1 MKMKENKRRGFT
13 LAETLLTLAIIGI
26 AAAMTLPSLVRQY
39 REKAWST
46 AQDLF
51 EKKLEIAMSN
61 MNTDGTLTGYSTT
74 ESFISELKKYIE
86 ITNICTGSNITGCF
100 PKEVLWTEGEDA
112 VEITSSAVTYAD
124 TEDQD
129 WAETVGVQFSNG
141 VEALIAYNK
150 NCTDDPYNNQF
161 SATSACIG
169 IIYDVSGSSNPNANG
184 KDLLSINV
192 SKLGGTT
199 GCVYTMSDGTCITQ
213 ILAPGTG
220 YSYLT
225 NSECTAQKSELGLS
239 YCYSGN
245 DYYAGAAAACGG
257 KSNLPSQSQL
267 TQLAKDLY
275 GTSSISSS
283 GTTSGLTLDTTEA
296 SAFLAARGYS
306 NFLVWSSVEYSS
318 NRAYYRNFVSTYTY
332 WYLNST
338 RSSTDILAVC
348 VN

>member
-124 TEDQD
+124 TDDQD

-192 SKLGGTT
+192 SKLGSKY
-199 GCVYTMSDGTCITQ
+199 VYIMSDGTGITQ
-213 ILAPGTG
+213 ILSPSTYG
-220 YSYLT
+220 YLT
-225 NSECTAQKSELGLS
+225 YDECTAKKSELGLS
-239 YCYSGN
+239 YCYGGN

-283 GTTSGLTLDTTEA
+283 GTTSGLTLDTTAA

-306 NFLVWSSVEYSS
+306 YFYVWSSNEYSS
-318 NRAYYRNFVSTYTY
+318 SVAYRRDFNSTTTY
-332 WYLNST
+332 WTTNNN
-338 RSSTDILAVC
+338 RSYSALAVC
-348 VN
+348 LGES

>member
-26 AAAMTLPSLVRQY
+26 AAAITLPSLVRQY

-46 AQDLF
+46 AHKRFTNQLEDGLRQLSYR
-51 EKKLEIAMSN
+51 KK
-61 MNTDGTLTGYSTT
+61 LTGYSTT
-74 ESFISELKKYIE
+74 EDFLNNLKKYMV
-86 ITNICTGSNITGCF
+86 ITNICTGSNIASCF
-100 PKEVLWTEGEDA
+100 PKEVVWAEGEDA
-112 VEITSSAVTYAD
+112 VEIESSVVTYAD
-124 TEDQD
+124 TDDQD

-150 NCTDDPYNNQF
+150 NCTEDPYNIEF

-169 IIYDVSGSSNPNANG
+169 IIYDVSGNSNPNANG

-192 SKLGGTT
+192 SKLGSKY
-199 GCVYTMSDGTCITQ
+199 VYIMSDGTGITQ
-213 ILAPGTG
+213 ILSPSTYG
-220 YSYLT
+220 YLT
-225 NSECTAQKSELGLS
+225 YDECTAKKSELGLS
-239 YCYSGN
+239 YCYGGN

-283 GTTSGLTLDTTEA
+283 GTTSGLTLDTTAA
-296 SAFLAARGYS
+296 SAFLAASGSSSY
-306 NFLVWSSVEYSS
+306 FYIWSSEEYSS
-318 NRAYYRNFVSTYTY
+318 DRAYNRYFG
-332 WYLNST
+332 ST
-338 RSSTDILAVC
+338 RTRWYDLCRYRSYLLTVC
-348 VN
+348 II